1 MILPGKKQVSMTVHK
16 NKKNNIDNELVGGG
30 GGGDVKQLKKTG
42 RRQFSGA
49 SVLSASYTDK
59 SENTHF
65 PQQRLSTTD

>member
-1 MILPGKKQVSMTVHK
+1 MTVHK
-16 NKKNNIDNELVGGG
+16 NKKNNIDNELVERGGG
-30 GGGDVKQLKKTG
+30 EAKQLRKTG

>member
-1 MILPGKKQVSMTVHK
+1 MTVHK
-16 NKKNNIDNELVGGG
+16 DKKNNIDNELVGGG
-30 GGGDVKQLKKTG
+30 GEVKQLKKTG